1 MKVVINSSYGK
12 FGLSEEAHILY
23 AKLKGY
29 KIVKAECFGYPT
41 FFKNEATDEN
51 LIDDWTFDRSDPDLV
66 QVVET
71 LGEKAGDGKYCICKL
86 KVVEIPDDV
95 KWYIENHHQGGGEFI
110 AEEHRT
116 WK

>member
-1 MKVVINSSYGK
+1 MKVVINSSYGV
-12 FGLSEEAHILY
+12 FALSTEAHTLY

-29 KIVKAECFGYPT
+29 KLIIDGDDHFCT
-41 FFKNEATDEN
+41 FYKNEESEEN
-51 LIDDWTFDRSDPDLV
+51 IIYDWKFDRSDSDLV

-71 LGEKAGDGKYCICKL
+71 LGEKSGHGKNCKL
-86 KVVEIPDDV
+86 KVVEIPDDI
-95 KWYIENHHQGGGEFI
+95 KWYIDDRDQFGGEFI

>member
-1 MKVVINSSYGK
+1 MKVVINSSYGT
-12 FGLSEEAHILY
+12 FALSVEAHTLY

-29 KIVKAECFGYPT
+29 KLIIDGDDHFCT
-41 FFKNEATDEN
+41 FYKNEESEEN
-51 LIDDWTFDRSDPDLV
+51 IIDDWKFDRSDPYLV

-71 LGEKAGDGKYCICKL
+71 LGEKSGHGKNCKL
-86 KVVEIPDDV
+86 KVVEIPDDI
-95 KWYIENHHQGGGEFI
+95 KWYIDNRDQCGGEFI